1 MPGVAVTKPPVP
13 AYIRHVN
20 FSDGTVMSSLAASNE
35 RTLAAP
41 AKIIQPAW
49 VRTAH
54 WINAVAMI
62 LMIMSGWQIYNASP
76 LFGFTFS
83 SSITLGG
90 WLGGALL
97 WHFAAMWLLMVNGL
111 VYVVLGF
118 ATGRFRNKLLPI
130 TPGGVISDAR
140 AALTGR
146 LSHQDLTKYNYV
158 QKLLYAGIIV
168 VGVLIVLSGLSI
180 WKPVQLQY
188 LTALFGGYDVAR
200 YVHFFCMAAIC
211 AFLVV
216 HVALAVLVPKS
227 LRAMII
233 GR

>member
-1 MPGVAVTKPPVP
+1 
-13 AYIRHVN
+13 
-20 FSDGTVMSSLAASNE
+20 
-35 RTLAAP
+35 
-41 AKIIQPAW
+41 Q
-49 VRTAH
+49 
-54 WINAVAMI
+54 
-62 LMIMSGWQIYNASP
+62 
-76 LFGFTFS
+76 
-83 SSITLGG
+83 
-90 WLGGALL
+90 

-111 VYVVLGF
+111 VYLALGLV
-118 ATGRFRNKLLPI
+118 TGRFRSKLLPI
-130 TPGGVISDAR
+130 TPSGVIADTK

-146 LSHQDLTKYNYV
+146 LSHADLTTYNYV
-158 QKLLYAGIIV
+158 QKLLYVGIII
-168 VGVLIVLSGLSI
+168 VGIVMVLSGLSI

-200 YVHFFCMAAIC
+200 YGHFIAMSAIV